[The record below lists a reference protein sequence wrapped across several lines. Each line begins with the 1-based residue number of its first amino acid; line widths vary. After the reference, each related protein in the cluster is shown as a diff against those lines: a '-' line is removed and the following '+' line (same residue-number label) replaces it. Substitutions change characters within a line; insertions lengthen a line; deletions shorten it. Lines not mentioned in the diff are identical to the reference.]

1 MLCAR
6 ACGLR
11 ILPRLFVFT
20 IVITSTIVIT
30 IGSVGC
36 GQPPDKEMQQAQGAI
51 DAARAAGADKYAV
64 EEFTAAQDALKR
76 ANDAVAQRDYRLA
89 LSSALDSRERAQNAA
104 KMAADGAAA
113 ARVQA
118 DRAVSAAT
126 EALTAARASL
136 KSGEAARAGAT
147 ALNAARRSVADA
159 ERRLQE
165 ARAAFDRGDY
175 GDAVNIAQAIT
186 KALTDATR
194 NLDAQS
200 AAAARRRR

>member
-1 MLCAR
+1 MSCAR
-6 ACGLR
+6 ACGSWV
-11 ILPRLFVFT
+11 LPLVFIAT
-20 IVITSTIVIT
+20 
-30 IGSVGC
+30 VGC

-104 KMAADGAAA
+104 KMAADGKAL
-113 ARVQA
+113 ARVDA

-126 EALTAARASL
+126 GAVTAARASL
-136 KSGEAARAGAT
+136 KSAEASRAGAS
-147 ALNAARRSVADA
+147 ALNAARRAVADA

-175 GDAVNIAQAIT
+175 ADAVAIAQPIT

-194 NLDAQS
+194 NLDAAS

>member
-1 MLCAR
+1 
-6 ACGLR
+6 
-11 ILPRLFVFT
+11 
-20 IVITSTIVIT
+20 
-30 IGSVGC
+30 
-36 GQPPDKEMQQAQGAI
+36 MQQAQGAI

-118 DRAVSAAT
+118 DRAVSAAL
-126 EALTAARASL
+126 EALTAARVSL
-136 KSGEAARAGAT
+136 KSGEAARAGTT

-175 GDAVNIAQAIT
+175 GDAVAIAQAIT